1 MKKNDVH
8 TIDAVKGA
16 LTPINTAA
24 LACFVAGKFTGICA
38 AATILSLQLERG
50 KVLLIAYALL
60 VGTSIVL
67 SLIDWFLISSRTKK
81 EKPELSERELIK
93 MANQYGLKITKA

>member
-1 MKKNDVH
+1 
-8 TIDAVKGA
+8 
-16 LTPINTAA
+16 
-24 LACFVAGKFTGICA
+24 
-38 AATILSLQLERG
+38 
-50 KVLLIAYALL
+50 LL
-60 VGTSIVL
+60 VGTSIAL